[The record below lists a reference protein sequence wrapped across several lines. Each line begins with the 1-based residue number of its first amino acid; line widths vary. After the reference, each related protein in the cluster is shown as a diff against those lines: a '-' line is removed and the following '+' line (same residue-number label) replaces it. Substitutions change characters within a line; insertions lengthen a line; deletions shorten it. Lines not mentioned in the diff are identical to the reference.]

1 MRRFETPFRED
12 KKMTRT
18 TAAFALCLLLAGG
31 AFSEDGPFSPW
42 EPMGPGGGG
51 GNFRAAV
58 SPYDTELYFAACDM
72 GGFYRSEDA
81 GKSWRMIDGIEHTTI
96 PVIFDPVDEN
106 TCYVAHNIGFFL
118 TNGWAL
124 SKSEDAGRTWR
135 RLYGFIGAYSRNT
148 VTALALDP
156 DDPDRMWAG
165 MRGEKP
171 GRILR
176 SSTGGRFWEVS
187 DDGIP
192 ESADVMAL
200 YIYSHGQGG
209 CTLWAV
215 TTAGPYLSSS
225 DGRVWQRVGS
235 ELIGGFPDNLAIK
248 ASAVMRHAGG
258 QTLYV
263 ATEIEVRDDDKL
275 VGGIYATTNSYAPG
289 WQRVWSPVHQVFE
302 ESGGKRTGKIVALA
316 ASSAGKGALYAAVN
330 IPGTPARG
338 GIWKS
343 IDRGVTWKYILMGEN
358 AENILGDAR
367 GVGSGVE
374 TGWLTRELSWWWG
387 DVPITADQLVT
398 CQSDSRIILRQ
409 DYGRTIGS
417 RDGGKSWQ
425 QLYTNHVGGDRW
437 TTRGYEV
444 TTCYKV
450 YWNPSDHDKM
460 FIAYTDIGFFRS
472 EDGGKSW
479 IYSLRGARHTNTVYD
494 LAIDADRPE
503 RMYAATSGSHDQ
515 PAWKTLVPDRD
526 YSRGGVAITED
537 GGKTWT
543 PLGEESGL
551 PNASCGSIILDPE
564 SPVDSRT
571 LYVTS
576 WGQGVYKST
585 DGGETWHRSVD
596 GIDMESD
603 FNFWR
608 MSRAADGTLY
618 LITTKTIRVAEGVYT
633 FGSGALYTS
642 DDGAASWR
650 LVMKGDWMAYPWD
663 VLCDPV
669 DPETIYVAAYSDP
682 HVIRSQITPGGV
694 YRSRDGG
701 ATWQRILEHVDPQR
715 ITVEASDTDV
725 IYVGT
730 GHDGVYRT
738 ADGGV
743 VWTELHGLPFKNAFG
758 ISIDPDDVDTIYVT
772 TFGGGVWKGSAY
784 GSGLETENR

>member
-1 MRRFETPFRED
+1 
-12 KKMTRT
+12 MTRT
-18 TAAFALCLLLAGG
+18 AAALALCLLLAGG
-31 AFSEDGPFSPW
+31 AFPDDGPFRPW
-42 EPMGPGGGG
+42 EPVGPGGGG

-58 SPYDTELYFAACDM
+58 SPYNTELYFSACDM
-72 GGFYRSEDA
+72 GGFYHSEDA

-96 PVIFDPVDEN
+96 PVVFDPVDEN
-106 TCYVAHNIGFFL
+106 TCYVAHKIGFFL
-118 TNGWAL
+118 TNGWAI
-124 SKSEDAGRTWR
+124 SKSEDAGGTWQ
-135 RLYGFIGAYSRNT
+135 RLHGFIGAYGTNT
-148 VTALALDP
+148 ITALAINPLNTDE
-156 DDPDRMWAG
+156 MFAG
-165 MRGEKP
+165 TAGAKP
-171 GRILR
+171 GRILK
-176 SSTGGRFWEVS
+176 SGTGGRFWEAS
-187 DDGIP
+187 DKGLEESQLVFGIY
-192 ESADVMAL
+192 
-200 YIYSHGQGG
+200 YIEPVDMSLGPKGPFRL
-209 CTLWAV
+209 CAV
-215 TTAGPYLSSS
+215 TDAGPYLSTDGGATWEPSREGIDTEEAFVDSAQGSS
-225 DGRVWQRVGS
+225 DVVFAVTAIEAQDGS
-235 ELIGGFPDNLAIK
+235 LN
-248 ASAVMRHAGG
+248 
-258 QTLYV
+258 
-263 ATEIEVRDDDKL
+263 
-275 VGGIYATTNSYAPG
+275 GGIYRSGDGGATWARVSNPVAEVYA
-289 WQRVWSPVHQVFE
+289 S
-302 ESGGKRTGKIVALA
+302 SGGARTGRISAIA
-316 ASSAGKGALYAAVN
+316 ANSAKPHILYAAAV
-330 IPGTPARG
+330 ISGEPHRSGTWQSDDAG
-338 GIWKS
+338 A
-343 IDRGVTWKYILMGEN
+343 TWRYLLLGPHAESLLGE
-358 AENILGDAR
+358 EG
-367 GVGSGVE
+367 GVGSPVE

-387 DVPITADQLVT
+387 DVPKWRDQLAV
-398 CQSDSRIILRQ
+398 CPSDPDIVLRQ
-409 DYGRTIGS
+409 DDGRTIGT

-450 YWNPSDHDKM
+450 YWNPADHEKM
-460 FIAYTDIGFFRS
+460 FIAYTDIGCFRS

-526 YSRGGVAITED
+526 YSRGGVAASLD

-585 DGGETWHRSVD
+585 DGGDTWHRSVD
-596 GIDMESD
+596 GIDMEND

-608 MSRAADGTLY
+608 MSRAADGALY
-618 LITTKTIRVAEGVYT
+618 LVTTKTIQVAEGVYT
-633 FGSGALYTS
+633 FGSGTLYTS

-650 LVMKGDWMAYPWD
+650 LVKKGDWMAYPWD

-669 DPETIYVAAYSDP
+669 DPDTVYVATYSDP
-682 HVIRSQITPGGV
+682 HVISSQITPGGV

-715 ITVEASDTDV
+715 ITVDPDDTDL

-738 ADGGV
+738 SDGGV
-743 VWTELHGLPFKNAFG
+743 VWTKLEGLPFKNAFG
-758 ISIDPDDVDTIYVT
+758 ISPDPDDADTIYVT

-784 GSGLETENR
+784 GSGRETGNR